1 VLFTANA
8 HRDNGKRFIV
18 VPTKNSLP
26 FLSLKESHT
35 MTVIEIK
42 PQRWGW
48 KVFEAPSVEPVFPE
62 KRQAIA
68 GPLRIAL
75 AIPVQCLLA
84 AFPQTMRSKGHK
96 QMRVL
101 DFPAAL

>member
-1 VLFTANA
+1 VGRIPTA
-8 HRDNGKRFIV
+8 
-18 VPTKNSLP
+18 
-26 FLSLKESHT
+26 
-35 MTVIEIK
+35 
-42 PQRWGW
+42 
-48 KVFEAPSVEPVFPE
+48 
-62 KRQAIA
+62 A

-84 AFPQTMRSKGHK
+84 AFPQRMRSKGYK